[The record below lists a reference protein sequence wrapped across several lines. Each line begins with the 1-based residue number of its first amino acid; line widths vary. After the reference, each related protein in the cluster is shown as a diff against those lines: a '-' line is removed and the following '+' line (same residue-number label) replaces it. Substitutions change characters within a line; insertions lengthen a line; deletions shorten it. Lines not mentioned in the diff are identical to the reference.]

1 MVIANGFITE
11 DEEFAFQEAR
21 KMIKGKEL
29 KKAVMPPFCTMSYF
43 ISDIGEMFGC
53 QQMKSF
59 CLTKPLRIEQ
69 RYSPGCNIRYSV
81 GGGKQK
87 TAYMQYI
94 MYATFVSGCWDEKL
108 KLAPKDGNPN
118 NYQLDNI
125 EVKEENLSVF
135 CTNVCLLQEVYHKE
149 FKNVAWYAKWVS
161 DRIELEDAKDI
172 AANTFYELC
181 RIPFPYD
188 PNNFV
193 GLWKDQSKKR
203 AFDFL
208 AFHHRFEGLTFDDGE
223 ERFGKTDRQVEVAD
237 IWRHIRGEKRTKTMQ
252 LFSQGETPTEIAEA
266 LGTTLGTVS
275 SCITRTVQHLQG
287 IYKNDI
293 AV

>member
-1 MVIANGFITE
+1 
-11 DEEFAFQEAR
+11 
-21 KMIKGKEL
+21 
-29 KKAVMPPFCTMSYF
+29 
-43 ISDIGEMFGC
+43 MFGC

-81 GGGKQK
+81 GEGKQK

-125 EVKEENLSVF
+125 EVKEEDLSVF
-135 CTNVCLLQEVYHKE
+135 CNNVCLLQEVYRKE
-149 FKNVAWYAKWVS
+149 FKNVVWYAKWVS
-161 DRIELEDAKDI
+161 DKIELEDAKDI
-172 AANTFYELC
+172 ASNTFYELC
-181 RIPFPYD
+181 HIPFPYD

-203 AFDFL
+203 AYDFL
-208 AFHHRFEGLTFDDGE
+208 NFHHRFEGLTFDDGE

-252 LFSQGETPTEIAEA
+252 LFCQGETPTEIAEA